1 MRSLAFLTL
10 MMLAA
15 ASGFTRYSDST
26 SMHVAENTSDC
37 HVNFLPSTHGKDRS
51 FITIDSS
58 QPMIMTDPNS
68 LYGYQYYD
76 TTALVGGGSPA
87 DRGIIFGDWSSL
99 VVGYWTGVDI
109 LANPYESTAYS
120 KGNVQV
126 RAMLTADVALRHEE
140 SFAYAADMATN

>member
-37 HVNFLPSTHGKDRS
+37 HVNFLTSTQGKDRS

-58 QPMIMTDPNS
+58 QPMIMTDPNGDS
-68 LYGYQYYD
+68 DKDGVINLLD
-76 TTALVGGGSPA
+76 IFPDDP
-87 DRGIIFGDWSSL
+87 DRWFDFSSL
-99 VVGYWTGVDI
+99 HMPEETEAPGPM
-109 LANPYESTAYS
+109 NPRDLET
-120 KGNVQV
+120 
-126 RAMLTADVALRHEE
+126 RAQ
-140 SFAYAADMATN
+140 